1 MKRDVGPKL
10 HFRRTLLAYF
20 GVSHQSHRRYV
31 CRDID
36 SCCLLADLPTL
47 VNCQAGHPLPF
58 PCPSLS
64 YPPPTQSQPY
74 LYHSPPA
81 LPLPTLLLSHIRLLS
96 PIPSLPYP
104 SLDPVQL
111 CGLWEHCKFP
121 QRVRAEPGRQ
131 THFGATAEAKTGHD
145 TVAFKIRCVGVI
157 FVTICN
163 KITLVHGSSLL
174 TWYLI

>member
-1 MKRDVGPKL
+1 M
-10 HFRRTLLAYF
+10 
-20 GVSHQSHRRYV
+20 
-31 CRDID
+31 
-36 SCCLLADLPTL
+36 
-47 VNCQAGHPLPF
+47 NCQAGHPLPF

-131 THFGATAEAKTGHD
+131 TPSGAFSAYLDAFFSKHFHASCLLKLGSGSPCTEIDKTS
-145 TVAFKIRCVGVI
+145 VAA
-157 FVTICN
+157 
-163 KITLVHGSSLL
+163 GSSHNTAASYHRQFIYYIRHSVLL
-174 TWYLI
+174 PHSH